1 MIDSNVLYRE
11 FISLMKK
18 RISHKATLAN
28 TIADLLDIDKD
39 SVYRRLR
46 GEVGFSFTEMAVI
59 ARQLGIS
66 LDDIAGVDTEQNK
79 TIRLALTRHIDP
91 TEVDYAMFNDYIN
104 TLKFIMD
111 EPDTKIME
119 GGYLFPN
126 YLFFDYEYITRMI
139 MFRWSQSSYFG
150 KRLPFHEVTIPERM
164 RDLQKQACFYA
175 RHIKSTTYVWDNR
188 MFKLFVSR
196 IKFYAKVRL
205 IKEEDVSLIKNDLTA
220 LLNDIEK
227 MAVTGKYQETGN
239 EVSIYV
245 GDINANANFG
255 YIEAKNLRINLV
267 RAFLLNSFSSF
278 DSLLFDEISSWL
290 LSAQRLTTL
299 ISVSGEKIRTEFF
312 DTQRKIIDTL

>member
-1 MIDSNVLYRE
+1 MMESNILYRQ
-11 FISLMKK
+11 FISVMQQ

-39 SVYRRLR
+39 AVYRRLR
-46 GEVGFSFTEMAVI
+46 GEVGFSFLEMATI

-79 TIRLALTRHIDP
+79 TIRLALTKHIDP
-91 TEVDYAMFNDYIN
+91 TEVDYAMFEDYIN
-104 TLKFIMD
+104 TLKNIRD
-111 EPDTKIME
+111 EPNTKIME

-150 KRLPFHEVTIPERM
+150 KRLPFHEVTIPDRM
-164 RDLQKQACFYA
+164 RDLQQQACFYA
-175 RHIKSTTYVWDNR
+175 RRIKSTTYIWDSR
-188 MFKLFVSR
+188 MFELFVSR
-196 IKFYAKVRL
+196 VKFYDKVRL
-205 IKEEDVSLIKNDLTA
+205 IKKEDVPLIKNDLTA
-220 LLNDIEK
+220 LLNDIEQ
-227 MAVTGKYQETGN
+227 MAITGKYKESGN

-255 YIEAKNLRINLV
+255 YIEANDLRISLV
-267 RAFLLNSFSSF
+267 RAFYLNSFSSY

-299 ISVSGEKIRTEFF
+299 ISVSGEIIRNEFF
-312 DTQRKIIDTL
+312 DTQRKIIAEL